1 LRTGFD
7 FETFGFAADFGFAAL
22 LFGFEPFGFAALLFG
37 FGFAALLFGFA
48 ALLFGFGFAA
58 LLFGFAALLFGF
70 GFATLPFALPLGL
83 ATLFVARRPF
93 AIRLASALLTR
104 RASGPNKLASE
115 MLSELGRDRTLRSF
129 APIAGSMSRT
139 TKGKLSS
146 SPST

>member
-22 LFGFEPFGFAALLFG
+22 LFGFEP
-37 FGFAALLFGFA
+37 FGFA